1 MSCGC
6 RKKKIKEK
14 ILLKRFVVKRQTVE
28 VTDFKSV
35 NIDLTGWTLSKY
47 FHSKENLTWKRLI
60 VQLLS
65 EEKNVLILSGKLKF
79 QLPQAKK

>member
-6 RKKKIKEK
+6 LRKKKKEK

-28 VTDFKSV
+28 VIGFKSV

-47 FHSKENLTWKRLI
+47 FLSKENLTWKRLI
-60 VQLLS
+60 VELSS
-65 EEKNVLILSGKLKF
+65 EEKNALVLSGKIKF